1 MKPAMQPKYPWF
13 LALVIVIGFASVTCR
28 AQAASK
34 PSSTTILRDGTPIP
48 LTLKRTV
55 SSESD
60 QPGELVEFVLKQ
72 NLIVDSVVLLPEGT
86 SAWGKVT
93 AARLVDRAT
102 GRPGM
107 LEFRLEFLKLPNGQE
122 IPLRT
127 VPELPS
133 DPNQEIDP
141 AMFVNLVNSP
151 YAPFQHLTKEP
162 ITTVPK
168 EMPLT
173 LYVAADVNI
182 SDGPVALHYTGSEQA
197 DTISA
202 HISHS
207 GNGKSLGEIA
217 REQRE
222 RGRIGTGMV
231 SASQ

>member
-1 MKPAMQPKYPWF
+1 M
-13 LALVIVIGFASVTCR
+13 ALVMVLGFATVTCQ

-34 PSSTTILRDGTPIP
+34 PSAATILRDGTPIP

-60 QPGELVEFVLKQ
+60 EPGELVEFSLKQ
-72 NLIVDSVVLLPEGT
+72 NLVAESVVLLPEGT
-86 SAWGKVT
+86 SVWGKVI
-93 AARLVDRAT
+93 ASRLVDRAS

-107 LEFRLEFLKLPNGQE
+107 LEFRLESLKLPNGQE

-127 VPELPS
+127 VRELPS
-133 DPNQEIDP
+133 DPNQEINP
-141 AMFVNLVNSP
+141 EMFVNLVNSP
-151 YAPFQHLTKEP
+151 YAPFQHFTREP

-182 SDGPVALHYTGSEQA
+182 SDRPVVAHFSGYDQA

-202 HISHS
+202 HISHT

-222 RGRIGTGMV
+222 RGRIRAGMI
-231 SASQ
+231 SSSQ

>member
-1 MKPAMQPKYPWF
+1 MILGSA
-13 LALVIVIGFASVTCR
+13 AVTCQ

-34 PSSTTILRDGTPIP
+34 PSSATILRDGTPIQ

-60 QPGELVEFVLKQ
+60 EPGELVEFVLKQ
-72 NLIVDSVVLLPEGT
+72 NVIADDVLLMPEGA
-86 SAWGKVT
+86 SVWGEVT
-93 AARLVDRAT
+93 ASRLVDRES

-107 LEFRLEFLKLPNGQE
+107 VEFRLESLKLSSGQE

-127 VPELPS
+127 VRELPS
-133 DPNQEIDP
+133 DPNQEISP
-141 AMFVNLVNSP
+141 EMFVNLVNSP
-151 YAPFQHLTKEP
+151 YAPFQHFTKEP

-182 SDGPVALHYTGSEQA
+182 SDHAVVVRSSGPEQA

-202 HISHS
+202 HISHT

-222 RGRIGTGMV
+222 RGRIGPGV
-231 SASQ
+231 ISASQ

>member
-1 MKPAMQPKYPWF
+1 MEPVMQAKGSW
-13 LALVIVIGFASVTCR
+13 LLSLVLVLGFAAVTCHS
-28 AQAASK
+28 QSASK
-34 PSSTTILRDGTPIP
+34 PSSATILRDGTPVH

-72 NLIVDSVVLLPEGT
+72 NVVADSVVLLPEGA
-86 SAWGKVT
+86 SVWGKVT
-93 AARLVDRAT
+93 ASRLVDRAS

-107 LEFRLEFLKLPNGQE
+107 LEFRLESLKLPTGQD
-122 IPLRT
+122 IPLRNIR
-127 VPELPS
+127 ELPS
-133 DPNQEIDP
+133 DPNQEISP
-141 AMFVNLVNSP
+141 EMFVNLVNSP
-151 YAPFQHLTKEP
+151 YAPFQHFTTEP

-182 SDGPVALHYTGSEQA
+182 SDHPVVAHYTNSDQA

-202 HISHS
+202 HISHT
-207 GNGKSLGEIA
+207 GGGRSLGEIA

-222 RGRIGTGMV
+222 RGRIGTGV
-231 SASQ
+231 IRASQ